1 MKKDIIQG
9 TPEWF
14 EARRGKVTGSRIADV
29 LMKSN
34 LAGYRN
40 YLAQLACE
48 RITGTVEESYESY
61 DMARGKELEP
71 LARSLYEFLNDV
83 KVVEVGFVDHP
94 YIPMMGCS
102 PDGLI
107 IDKEATE
114 SDDVGHIEGMI
125 EIKCPKSAQHQDL
138 LLGGAIDGKY
148 IKQMQEQ
155 KSCTGAPWTDYC
167 SYDPTMPDELKLKVI
182 RVFRD
187 DKVIAEMETASILFL
202 KEVSQRVADLEAL
215 CKR

>member
-1 MKKDIIQG
+1 MSQDIIQG
-9 TPEWF
+9 SPEWF
-14 EARRGKVTGSRIADV
+14 QHRLGKATGSRAADYM
-29 LMKSN
+29 MKSN

-40 YLAQLACE
+40 YLAQLSAE
-48 RITGTVEESYESY
+48 RLTGKVEDSYESY

-83 KVVEVGFVDHP
+83 TVFEVGFIDHP

-107 IDKEATE
+107 GDAAN
-114 SDDVGHIEGMI
+114 DFPVGGAIGLL

-138 LLGGAIDGKY
+138 LLGGEIDGKY
-148 IKQMQEQ
+148 IKQMQHQ
-155 KSCTGAPWTDYC
+155 MACVSGSQWTDYC

-187 DKVIAEMETASILFL
+187 DKVIAEMEKAAILFL
-202 KEVSQRVADLEAL
+202 KEVDQRVADLVAL
-215 CKR
+215 CKK